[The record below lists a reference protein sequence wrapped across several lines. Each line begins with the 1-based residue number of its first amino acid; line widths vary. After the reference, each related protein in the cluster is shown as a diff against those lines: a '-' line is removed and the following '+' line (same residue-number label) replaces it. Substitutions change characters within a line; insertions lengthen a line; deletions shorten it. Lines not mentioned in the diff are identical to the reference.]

1 MRWSDLSSTKRD
13 LLITIGV
20 VNRDPD
26 RESSGIT
33 IISELRRRYDYT
45 GRNEGYYV
53 ALSELSDVDLVDKDA
68 TALDGRTVS
77 YQLTPT
83 AVRLI
88 NQHRVDVDDSVR
100 VLA

>member
-1 MRWSDLSSTKRD
+1 MKWSELSSTKRD
-13 LLITIGV
+13 LLITIGA

-26 RESSGIT
+26 RVSSGT
-33 IISELRRRYDYT
+33 AIISELRRRYDYS
-45 GRNEGYYV
+45 GRREGYYV
-53 ALSELSDVDLVDKDA
+53 ALSELADVDLVDKDA

-88 NQHRVDVDDSVR
+88 DEHRADVDDSVR